1 MDYTT
6 TLEELKNLVY
16 KGDNIQKICDT
27 IISAAVLAE
36 ASDIHIEPLSSF
48 VRLRYRIDG
57 DLSEILE
64 YQSFLHAGV
73 IARFKMISLSL
84 KF

>member
-1 MDYTT
+1 MDYIT

-27 IISAAVLAE
+27 IILAAVLSD

-48 VRLRYRIDG
+48 VRLRYRID
-57 DLSEILE
+57 
-64 YQSFLHAGV
+64 
-73 IARFKMISLSL
+73 
-84 KF
+84 